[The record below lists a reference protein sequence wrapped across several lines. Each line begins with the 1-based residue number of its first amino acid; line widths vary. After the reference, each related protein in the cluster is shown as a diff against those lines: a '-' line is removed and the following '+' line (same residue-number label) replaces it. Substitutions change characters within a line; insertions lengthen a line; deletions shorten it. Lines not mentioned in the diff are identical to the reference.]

1 MDKYLENPNLYKT
14 TSSPG
19 FGKKMSEEDLVNNII
34 TFNGQNNNMAYNKSE
49 INGMN
54 NLILNGNFNGFETK

>member
-1 MDKYLENPNLYKT
+1 M
-14 TSSPG
+14 
-19 FGKKMSEEDLVNNII
+19 